1 MFPTTKT
8 LFVMKACSAFV
19 SGFALLVLLPA
30 VASANLLSSGN
41 WDFESPNISGAP
53 NAVVTYTVGNSIGDW
68 TVVGSGSVNV
78 HHVNENTI
86 WPGNTSQ
93 FLDLTGETGN
103 AGIAW
108 NNIPT
113 IAGQQYEASWS
124 AFNGSLVYSTIGA
137 VTDDVFSF
145 QATGGSVVLYD
156 LVPGT
161 GSTFTYLF
169 TASSSLTTITFQDNT
184 GADSNAGWIDNVQ
197 MVLIP
202 EPGVL
207 SLAGLSAVLFAG
219 LFGLRRRSA

>member
-1 MFPTTKT
+1 
-8 LFVMKACSAFV
+8 MKASSAFV
-19 SGFALLVLLPA
+19 SGFALVVLLPA

-41 WDFESPNISGAP
+41 WDFESPNIPGP
-53 NAVVTYTVGNSIGDW
+53 LNATVTYAVGNNVGDW

-103 AGIAW
+103 GGIAW
-108 NNIPT
+108 YNIPT
-113 IAGQQYEASWS
+113 TVGQQYEASWS
-124 AFNGSLVYSTIGA
+124 AFNGSSIYSAIGA

-161 GSTFTYLF
+161 GSTFTYFF
-169 TASSSLTTITFQDNT
+169 TASSALTTITFLDNT
-184 GADSNAGWIDNVQ
+184 GADSNAGWVDNVAIEL
-197 MVLIP
+197 VP
-202 EPGVL
+202 EPGML
-207 SLAGLSAVLFAG
+207 SLAGLSAILFAG
-219 LFGLRRRSA
+219 RFGLRRRSA